1 MKSIKEFADEHLT
14 WFQPKAI
21 HQFYELRSE
30 KELYGTVNFPKSFGS
45 LAEAESADG
54 KWTFKRI
61 GFFQIKITIREAG
74 SENDLAVFK
83 PKWTGYAGSVEF
95 ADGKI
100 FHWQSSNFFATKFD
114 LHDSNGNALFSFR
127 HGVDEQKLKDWFKT
141 QARVEIYE
149 PSKNIPETSMLIL
162 FCWYLIVV
170 LQMESSTGAVASVA
184 G

>member
-1 MKSIKEFADEHLT
+1 MKSVKEISNEHLT

-30 KELYGTVNFPKSFGS
+30 TDLYGTVNFPKSFGS

-54 KWTFKRI
+54 RWTFKRI

-74 SENDLAVFK
+74 SDVDLAVFK
-83 PKWTGYAGSVEF
+83 PKWTGYAGSIEF

-114 LHDSNGNALFSFR
+114 LQDSNEKILFTFR
-127 HGVDEQKLKDWFKT
+127 HGVEDQKLKDWFKT
-141 QARVEIYE
+141 QARVEVSEEAKKI
-149 PSKNIPETSMLIL
+149 SETSMLVL

-170 LQMESSTGAVASVA
+170 LQMESSAGAVATAA